1 MKKGLFKKHAMIGAL
16 SVLAFSAHAGP
27 EDDLLEAL
35 AKQTAVPATR
45 VRSAP
50 STAVMDQAVTVWE
63 ADQTADTKNLRTTKA
78 VKEAIELMYEAGASN
93 TLIDRWLSTSEADA
107 SNLTKDKLKAL
118 GVWSAL
124 PTVKAHLQ
132 EDMLTNW
139 VAWLTAHEGD
149 LSGPALM
156 PRMPANDQVFLTM
169 IYDALSGFVGQIL
182 PFSGMVPALGDVAK
196 LPLGRIVSESDREK
210 LALALSFACSFDDRS
225 IAAHGHGAD
234 GSMTKARAAGATAD
248 DEQKM
253 GKELWTA
260 FKARAS
266 LKVSFTF
273 SFGFFW
279 SALRKFETT
288 NTTRTPGNVLIQDTD
303 FWAGFRA
310 AVREDS
316 SVRRLIA

>member
-1 MKKGLFKKHAMIGAL
+1 MEKGLFKKHVMIGAL

-35 AKQTAVPATR
+35 AKQTAAPATR

-63 ADQTADTKNLRTTKA
+63 ADHTAATKNLRSEKA

-93 TLIDRWLSTSEADA
+93 ALIDKWLSTSEADA

-139 VAWLTAHEGD
+139 GAWLAAHEGD

-169 IYDALSGFVGQIL
+169 IYNALSDFAGQIL
-182 PFSGMVPALGDVAK
+182 PFRGMVPALGDVAK
-196 LPLGRIVSESDREK
+196 LPLGRIVSESSREK
-210 LALALSFACSFDDRS
+210 LAVALSFACSLDDRTV
-225 IAAHGHGAD
+225 ATHGAD

-248 DEQKM
+248 HEQTM
-253 GKELWTA
+253 GEEIWAA
-260 FKARAS
+260 FKARATG
-266 LKVSFTF
+266 KVKLTF

-288 NTTRTPGNVLIQDTD
+288 NTRQTPGGVLIQNTD
-303 FWAGFRA
+303 FWAGLRA
-310 AVREDS
+310 AVRADS
-316 SVRRLIA
+316 SVRRLTA